1 MSNEK
6 QETVSDI
13 VAAIRNEGHAAALK
27 TADYEIRMHAK
38 NVPEKKGK

>member
-6 QETVSDI
+6 QETIADI
-13 VAAIRNEGHAAALK
+13 VAAMRNEG
-27 TADYEIRMHAK
+27 HAK